1 MIDILVPLL
10 FGLSILLFLVALTQ
24 IWRTAI
30 AAQRER
36 FVSRQVDDL
45 AGVFL
50 FLSPRSVEA
59 LTLAGW
65 VLGVLTGGLLLGVP
79 GGLVAAAVL
88 PFLPRY
94 LLARLKERRRRQLD
108 LQLMD
113 ALEQLATA
121 LAAGVS
127 LPQAVE
133 SVARD
138 TPAPLG
144 QELGVIVREVHL
156 GRSLEQAFLEAAER
170 IGSDDLMLVA
180 TCVDIA
186 RTVGGNLA
194 ESLQSLA
201 ATARERRRVE
211 GRIEALTSQGRL
223 QGRVLSLLPALM
235 ALVLQAVQP
244 SLFEP
249 LYTPE
254 GRFFGVLMVCG
265 VVLLQ
270 LIGAVWLRKIVQ
282 IPV

>member
-1 MIDILVPLL
+1 MIDLLVPLL
-10 FGLSILLFLVALTQ
+10 VGLSILLLAMSLAQT
-24 IWRTAI
+24 WRTAL
-30 AAQRER
+30 AAHRDR
-36 FVSRQVDDL
+36 FVSRHVDDL

-50 FLSPRSVEA
+50 FLTPRSVEA

-65 VLGVLTGGLLLGVP
+65 VVGVVVGALLLGVP
-79 GGLVAAAVL
+79 GALVAAVVI
-88 PFLPRY
+88 PFVPRQ
-94 LLARLKERRRRQLD
+94 LLTLLRDRRRRQLE

-133 SVARD
+133 SVAQD
-138 TPAPLG
+138 APAPLG

-170 IGSDDLMLVA
+170 VGSDDLMLAA
-180 TCVDIA
+180 TCIDIA

-201 ATARERRRVE
+201 STSRERRRVE

-223 QGRVLSLLPALM
+223 QGRVLSLLPAIM

-249 LYTPE
+249 LYAPD
-254 GRFFGVLMVCG
+254 GRAFGVLMVCG

-270 LIGAVWLRKIVQ
+270 LIGALWLRRIVQ